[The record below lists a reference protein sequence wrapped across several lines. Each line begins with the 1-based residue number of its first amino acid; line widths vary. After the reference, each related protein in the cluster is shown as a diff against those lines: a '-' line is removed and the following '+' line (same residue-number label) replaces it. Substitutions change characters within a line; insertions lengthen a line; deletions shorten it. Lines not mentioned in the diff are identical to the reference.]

1 MPAFA
6 LPVVDDRHLDLVQ
19 DVGTGLP
26 EGVVCL
32 APSGHGSLHARQLV
46 VLEQA
51 NMNRV
56 KRGISR
62 IEQ

>member
-19 DVGTGLP
+19 DVGAGLP
-26 EGVVCL
+26 EGVVRL
-32 APSGHGSLHARQLV
+32 APACHGSFHARQLV

-51 NMNRV
+51 
-56 KRGISR
+56 IPD
-62 IEQ
+62 